1 MYKKLIKDIVI
12 YGLGTILPRL
22 IFVLFTRLFTTVYH
36 PEEFSD
42 IQDVYFFDLLA
53 IQLLTFGFET
63 AIFRFAQKE
72 KSYDVIKTALV
83 TVGSFVALFLIIGL
97 AFYPEWADYR
107 NYAKPEYAL
116 FGVLIIA
123 TDTIS
128 AIGFT
133 CLRLKERPIK
143 FSALKVLSV
152 VLQAVLLIV
161 ILFFT
166 DELHYGFITNK
177 TGIPLLVNV
186 FSSSVVMLLLF
197 SEFTKSIQK
206 GVFSRSLAK
215 EMFWYAAPI
224 AIASFAYTLNENY
237 DKINMKSVLGERTMG
252 AYAACYKLG
261 TFIMLYEQAFRMGIE
276 PFFFKQM
283 KNKNQNEIYAK
294 GIYIYVILGSLF
306 IIGIMANLEWVKRI
320 IIGNDAYFT
329 ALAIVPIILLANLVL
344 GIYRGMS
351 IWYKVID
358 KTYFGMI
365 FSVIG
370 AIVTIIGNVIILK
383 ITGDF
388 MVAAWTTLLAY
399 TIMTLASYIGSR
411 KSNPIPYN
419 MIRIGLYLLATG
431 VISFVLFKENLGLIV
446 NNIILIIYLIVIFL
460 VEFKTIK
467 QFIKR

>member
-22 IFVLFTRLFTTVYH
+22 IFVLFTRLFTEVYQ

-42 IQDVYFFDLLA
+42 IQDVYFIDLLA

-72 KSYDVIKTALV
+72 KSYDVIKTALF
-83 TVGSFVALFLIIGL
+83 TVGSFVAVFLFFGL
-97 AFYPEWADYR
+97 LFYPEWASYR
-107 NYAKPEYAL
+107 NYVRPEYAL
-116 FGVLIIA
+116 FGVLIIVA
-123 TDTIS
+123 DTIS

-133 CLRLKERPIK
+133 CLRLRERPIK
-143 FSALKVLSV
+143 FSTLKVLSV
-152 VLQAVLLIV
+152 LLQAVLLIAV
-161 ILFFT
+161 LFFM
-166 DELHYGFITNK
+166 EEMHYYFLTNK
-177 TGIPLLVNV
+177 TGIPLLINV

-197 SEFTKSIQK
+197 SEFIQSIRK
-206 GVFSRSLAK
+206 GVFSKPLAK

-237 DKINMKSVLGERTMG
+237 DKINMKSALGEKVMG

-283 KNKNQNEIYAK
+283 KSQNKNEIYAK
-294 GIYIYVILGSLF
+294 GIYVYVILGSLF
-306 IIGIMANLEWVKRI
+306 IVSIMANLEWVKRI
-320 IIGNDAYFT
+320 IIGNDIYFT
-329 ALAIVPIILLANLVL
+329 AIAIVPVILLANLIL

-358 KTYFGMI
+358 KTYFGMV
-365 FSVIG
+365 FSVVG
-370 AIVTIIGNVIILK
+370 AIVTIIGNAVILK
-383 ITGDF
+383 MTGDF

-399 TIMTLASYIGSR
+399 SIMTIVSYIGSR
-411 KSNPIPYN
+411 KNNPIPYD
-419 MIRIGLYLLATG
+419 MMRIGLYLLATA
-431 VISFVLFKENLGLIV
+431 ILSFVLFKENLGLMV

-460 VEFKTIK
+460 VEFKMLK
-467 QFIKR
+467 QFIRR